1 MEKNNKDSAF
11 KQFGEFVI
19 IFTCFISIFIFMAIL
34 IFLIYI
40 LIADIVKNFIPIL
53 TPIINQE
60 NILFLIFL
68 LLFSFIYYI
77 HGAGEVIDGLYWK
90 KEKKQLKVKFI
101 ISILFLLSSLFLP
114 FFMSFFYLKNIF
126 PTFEQFFI
134 TGNPNWIVYLTFY
147 FFSAVILSI
156 NSSILREYAT
166 EKIVN
171 KIINI
176 VNDFFLINFG
186 AILLCCPLIIHYFLS
201 KEMPFFSPLC
211 VNFSNGA
218 TNCFS
223 IISLFFI
230 YLIFFIP
237 LYLLF
242 SLTNEYIF
250 PSIIGIFTKK
260 RYFKKEEIEKELIVV
275 LKKTIEKSKHNPDIL
290 KDSDL
295 FKSELRKISKQSKL
309 DDFLNKKINSNESY
323 GEHIDCIDNEILNL
337 YFDSDENINYRIDL
351 IRSIFEGNRK
361 ESEDFI
367 DDYFID
373 HIMDTFYQVLELDKI
388 NNPTINYKNVKLNN
402 KVFEKLYKIG
412 LIKIS
417 DKFAI
422 DYIKIPK
429 IFKFEN
435 KYYKITKIG
444 KKFFKDCTNLKQVII
459 PESVRKIDNYAFKN
473 CENLKKIFF
482 PKKLTEIGVGA
493 FENCFSLFYETSY
506 ITRENT
512 FYFPAKIG
520 KYAFKN
526 CKSIKSLY
534 FAKEINKI
542 EKGTFENC
550 YSLQNI
556 DFEDNSFTQKIDD
569 YAFKNCKLLRLYSSQ
584 FKKVEYIGKKAFYG
598 CKSLEAI
605 EFKHILLIGDK
616 AFAHCS
622 SLKELHISSEVEKIG
637 DYAFKNCKSLN
648 KIIILNKI
656 KDIGISPF
664 QYFDNLVYG
673 GNFDTNIF
681 GTKNNIKEI
690 NVKLNSY
697 LLEKL
702 YKQEPFR
709 FKFSDKNINRPF
721 NEIKQKIISIEVP
734 ESFTYDGIKYNIKE
748 IEDFGL
754 RAVKSLQTVLLPNT
768 ITEITDYAFAY
779 CESLTDIVIPDSVTK
794 LGNGVFDHCEHLTNV
809 TLSNNLIEIDTH
821 CFCNCNS
828 LVEIVI
834 PNSVKNIGVGLFCNC
849 INLEKIKLP
858 KNITKIPDSTF
869 YKCYSLKSID
879 IPNTV
884 TEIGGDAF
892 AEKDFLLG
900 DPFVLLNYYSLHDK
914 NRTIT
919 IPDSVIEIGHK
930 AFNGVER
937 IYYNGKAKGAPWGA
951 NHLKKKW
958 KILG

>member
-1 MEKNNKDSAF
+1 MNDGEYKKFIFGLCVSAF
-11 KQFGEFVI
+11 ITF
-19 IFTCFISIFIFMAIL
+19 FIFLTYVFTVNVI
-34 IFLIYI
+34 
-40 LIADIVKNFIPIL
+40 KNLFPFL

-60 NILFLIFL
+60 NLIFL
-68 LLFSFIYYI
+68 FTFLVFSFFQYMLFWGTNLAMAYF
-77 HGAGEVIDGLYWK
+77 GVPSNYETEFQIDS
-90 KEKKQLKVKFI
+90 I
-101 ISILFLLSSLFLP
+101 ISFVVLFSSLFLP
-114 FFMSFFYLKNIF
+114 FFISFSYLKNIF
-126 PTFEQFFI
+126 STFEHFFI
-134 TGNPNWIVYLTFY
+134 TGEPNWIVYLTIF
-147 FFSAVILSI
+147 
-156 NSSILREYAT
+156 
-166 EKIVN
+166 
-171 KIINI
+171 IINHIIFFIGTLII
-176 VNDFFLINFG
+176 VNDMKNSETIEKIICGVFGVSFFGLISIFIS
-186 AILLCCPLIIHYFLS
+186 APLIIFYFIS
-201 KEMPFFSPLC
+201 KILPFFSPLC
-211 VNFSNGA
+211 INCSNGA
-218 TNCFS
+218 INWF
-223 IISLFFI
+223 
-230 YLIFFIP
+230 
-237 LYLLF
+237 
-242 SLTNEYIF
+242 
-250 PSIIGIFTKK
+250 SIIGIFLLYSILYIPLYSLFLRIMKIDFSFHSFINKFTKK
-260 RYFKKEEIEKELIVV
+260 RYFEKEEIEKELIVV

-290 KDSDL
+290 KDSNL
-295 FKSELRKISKQSKL
+295 FKSELKKISKQSKL

-323 GEHIDCIDNEILNL
+323 GEYIDCIDNEILNL

-388 NNPTINYKNVKLNN
+388 NNPPIKYINVKLNN

-417 DKFAI
+417 KKFYI

-429 IFKFEN
+429 VFKFED

-444 KKFFKDCTNLKQVII
+444 KKFFKDCKNLQQVII
-459 PESVRKIDNYAFKN
+459 PESVKRIDNYAFKN
-473 CENLKKIFF
+473 CENLKRIAF

-493 FENCFSLFYETSY
+493 FENCISLSHKEEYSIDFTSLV
-506 ITRENT
+506 RL
-512 FYFPAKIG
+512 G

-526 CKSIKSLY
+526 CKSIKSI
-534 FAKEINKI
+534 AIEKRINI
-542 EKGTFENC
+542 EKGTFKDC
-550 YSLQNI
+550 SSLQYI
-556 DFEDNSFTQKIDD
+556 SFLTDFSLPKVIKN
-569 YAFKNCKLLRLYSSQ
+569 YAFKNCKSLRFSLSD
-584 FKKVEYIGKKAFYG
+584 FKNIKYIGKKAFYG
-598 CKSLEAI
+598 CKSLEKI
-605 EFKHILLIGDK
+605 EFENISQISDK

-622 SLKELHISSEVEKIG
+622 SLKELNISSEVEKIG
-637 DYAFKNCKSLN
+637 DYAFKNCKLLN

-709 FKFSDKNINRPF
+709 FKFSDDDINKPF
-721 NEIKQKIISIEVP
+721 NEIKQKLISVEVP
-734 ESFTYDGIKYNIKE
+734 ESFIYDGIKYNIKE

-884 TEIGGDAF
+884 TEIGGGAF

-900 DPFVLLNYYSLHDK
+900 NPFVLLNYYSLHDK

-919 IPDSVIEIGHK
+919 IPDSVIEIGYK
-930 AFNGVER
+930 AFNGVEKV
-937 IYYNGKAKGAPWGA
+937 YYNGKAKGAPWGA
-951 NHLKKKW
+951 NHLKRKW
-958 KILG
+958 KIFG